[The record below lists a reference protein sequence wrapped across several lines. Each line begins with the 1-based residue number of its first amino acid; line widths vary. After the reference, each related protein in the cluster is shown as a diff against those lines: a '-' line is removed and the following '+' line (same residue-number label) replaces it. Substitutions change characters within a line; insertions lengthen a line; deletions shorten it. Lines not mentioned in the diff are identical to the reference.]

1 MGWFRK
7 SSGPGEDRTVI
18 DLRGSS
24 SSKPTWGSPLPC
36 PECGGRGYLDHIDPF
51 RDVMYQHCTV
61 CQERYA
67 VTKADFDAL
76 IA

>member
-7 SSGPGEDRTVI
+7 TGGRGEDPVVI
-18 DLRGSS
+18 DLRETAP
-24 SSKPTWGSPLPC
+24 SKPAWGSPLPC
-36 PECGGRGYLDHIDPF
+36 PACGGRGYLDHIDPF
-51 RDVMYQHCTV
+51 KDVMYQHCTG

-76 IA
+76 VS